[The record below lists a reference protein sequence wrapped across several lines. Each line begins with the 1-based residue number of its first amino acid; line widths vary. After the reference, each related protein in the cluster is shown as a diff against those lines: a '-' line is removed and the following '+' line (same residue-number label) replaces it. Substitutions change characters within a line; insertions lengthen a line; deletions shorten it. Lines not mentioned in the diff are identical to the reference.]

1 MNKIVNIFFFLIILI
16 FFLSIYKYYS
26 SNKNIDSKEFNRKNI
41 DSIINTKISNLPTLN
56 NDTNN
61 VIIFNDGYTEEIKND
76 KIRSFWNLLK
86 NRWKRKQ

>member
-16 FFLSIYKYYS
+16 FFLNIYKYYS

-86 NRWKRKQ
+86 DRWKRKQ

>member
-41 DSIINTKISNLPTLN
+41 DSIINTKISNLPTLS

-86 NRWKRKQ
+86 DR